1 MGNDTKWFKCFEL
14 CFKANNWNAEMQAVK
29 LPTLLEGEGLAIWL
43 ELSEEAQK
51 DYDRKESCH

>member
-14 CFKANNWNAEMQAVK
+14 YFKANNWNAEMQAVK
-29 LPTLLEGEGLAIWL
+29 LATLLEGESLAIWL